1 MSWMV
6 WQVSQETCSTRM
18 GQRGT
23 FSLPGG
29 SKYFSTGNKT
39 QLLLT
44 TIEHVNYPPPQ
55 ERDMESSSHTAKLS
69 QCFFLWGEA
78 HTREAFFH
86 LFKYIKKMFLQC
98 CVDFYHTST
107 WLSHRYTNVPWLE
120 PSSHF
125 PLHPTAPGCHRTGGL
140 SSLCHTANSYWLSIL
155 HMAIY
160 MFQWYS
166 PNLSHPLLPPPPS
179 QVCSLCQAVGFFTA
193 EPPLGHLGSSWGRW
207 WGSKWTGSG

>member
-1 MSWMV
+1 MV

-44 TIEHVNYPPPQ
+44 TVEHVNYPPPQ

-98 CVDFYHTST
+98 CVDFYHTVQVSHNHTST
-107 WLSHRYTNVPWLE
+107 LSL
-120 PSSHF
+120 PSRSSECQLLTSYPSCLYAVATF
-125 PLHPTAPGCHRTGGL
+125 SIHPTL
-140 SSLCHTANSYWLSIL
+140 S
-155 HMAIY
+155 
-160 MFQWYS
+160 
-166 PNLSHPLLPPPPS
+166 LPPPASTSPFS
-179 QVCSLCQAVGFFTA
+179 VVAA
-193 EPPLGHLGSSWGRW
+193 SSFLPC
-207 WGSKWTGSG
+207 K

>member
-1 MSWMV
+1 MV

-44 TIEHVNYPPPQ
+44 TVEHVNYPPPQ

-86 LFKYIKKMFLQC
+86 LFKYIKKCFYNVVLISTIQC
-98 CVDFYHTST
+98 KSAIITHPPSPSPPGHQSANFSPAIHLVYMLLL
-107 WLSHRYTNVPWLE
+107 LSPFIPRS
-120 PSSHF
+120 PS
-125 PLHPTAPGCHRTGGL
+125 
-140 SSLCHTANSYWLSIL
+140 
-155 HMAIY
+155 
-160 MFQWYS
+160 
-166 PNLSHPLLPPPPS
+166 LPPRP
-179 QVCSLCQAVGFFTA
+179 QVHSLVAA
-193 EPPLGHLGSSWGRW
+193 SSFLPC
-207 WGSKWTGSG
+207 K